1 MHTTS
6 LKFFLIY
13 FAVPGLARLLFFILK
28 EEEGKNKSISFFS
41 KKHYQFKKRIKKS
54 QKNSVLFA
62 GTFLH
67 FIIRSTSNA
76 VLKIWGLKD
85 LKIWGLKD
93 GG

>member
-28 EEEGKNKSISFFS
+28 EEEGKNKNISFF
-41 KKHYQFKKRIKKS
+41 FKKTLPILKKNKKS

-62 GTFLH
+62 VTFLH

-76 VLKIWGLKD
+76 V
-85 LKIWGLKD
+85 
-93 GG
+93 